1 MLIRLR
7 FTKRKIYAMAMGDEG
22 FPYVWLEIFF
32 VIFAKRW
39 EFHLLTYVNI
49 WKRFDRNLIQ

>member
-1 MLIRLR
+1 
-7 FTKRKIYAMAMGDEG
+7 MAMGDEG

-49 WKRFDRNLIQ
+49 WKRFDRNLIQQADVLFV